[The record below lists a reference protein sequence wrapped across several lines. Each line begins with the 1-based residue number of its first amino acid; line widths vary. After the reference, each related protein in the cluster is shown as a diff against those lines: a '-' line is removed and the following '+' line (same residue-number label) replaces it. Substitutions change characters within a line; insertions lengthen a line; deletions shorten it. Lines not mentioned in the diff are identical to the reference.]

1 MNKAQILVFSTFHP
15 KYLDSKNVTAAWF
28 CDQICIYK
36 LKNLYEMMSII
47 YAAKEIKM
55 FLKYDIV
62 LDSQKGSENNFIKS
76 MDIKYVE

>member
-1 MNKAQILVFSTFHP
+1 
-15 KYLDSKNVTAAWF
+15 
-28 CDQICIYK
+28 
-36 LKNLYEMMSII
+36 MMSII